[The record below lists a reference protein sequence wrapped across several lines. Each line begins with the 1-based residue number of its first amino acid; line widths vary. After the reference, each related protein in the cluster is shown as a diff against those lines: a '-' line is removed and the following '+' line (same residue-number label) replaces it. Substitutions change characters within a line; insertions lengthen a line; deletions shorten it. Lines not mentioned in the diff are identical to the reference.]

1 MKIKPSIKSRPVDI
15 RLNTA
20 QQQLALRIALLFSPA
35 IMLFPYLL
43 WLVFHI
49 FAPAALTL
57 DFVLILLVL
66 LFPWI
71 AIKLSNNKLRFME
84 RSLKFP
90 ASGWGFLSQ
99 SVPYEAISNVQ
110 SNGGYLTFTVS
121 NGRQRLLNVDLGGI
135 SKEDAENFW
144 NLLSTRVRRAKIDPE
159 VRRRLKSWTSENQT
173 MQSSIEEKLADNQ
186 DLRLL
191 INLKQRLRISSAAND
206 TEFKFWIT
214 WFGSALALGIL
225 MIIFIIAEVTGQ
237 WGIELE
243 KFIFGSA
250 AYNLLTSV
258 VLAIQALFGNPLGAA
273 LFIGMLLS
281 LSYKTIKDWTEAD
294 SIFIDSL
301 GLTSQVRTPAG
312 TMPQE
317 HLSWSS
323 IKSIELIERS
333 TKSKQKDHHD
343 AVLLITPTAERPP
356 LVIPVKCFSSQ
367 KIRSTASW

>member
-1 MKIKPSIKSRPVDI
+1 
-15 RLNTA
+15 
-20 QQQLALRIALLFSPA
+20 
-35 IMLFPYLL
+35 MLFPYLL

-173 MQSSIEEKLADNQ
+173 A
-186 DLRLL
+186 
-191 INLKQRLRISSAAND
+191 
-206 TEFKFWIT
+206 KF
-214 WFGSALALGIL
+214 
-225 MIIFIIAEVTGQ
+225 
-237 WGIELE
+237 
-243 KFIFGSA
+243 
-250 AYNLLTSV
+250 Y
-258 VLAIQALFGNPLGAA
+258 
-273 LFIGMLLS
+273 
-281 LSYKTIKDWTEAD
+281 
-294 SIFIDSL
+294 
-301 GLTSQVRTPAG
+301 
-312 TMPQE
+312 
-317 HLSWSS
+317 
-323 IKSIELIERS
+323 
-333 TKSKQKDHHD
+333 
-343 AVLLITPTAERPP
+343 
-356 LVIPVKCFSSQ
+356 
-367 KIRSTASW
+367 